1 MKKGILIT
9 GALGGLG
16 SALVEASEQLKD
28 IDCIVATDIDQN
40 IITFYKDTPNIFG
53 MILDVSSQLSIE
65 TLHENVKSQGISI
78 KYIIN
83 NAGIARFFPISE
95 ANEIKLDNIFK
106 VNTYGPVLTVSA
118 FLHDLIEN
126 KGKVVQIS
134 SDNVRLSG
142 LFQPYASS
150 KIALESLSVAMRQ
163 ELSLHDVKLIL
174 IRPGGIN
181 TNLLEEVKRAENKND
196 SSAYKEHFAKFVEMA
211 QMEVGKT
218 IEPGKVAKL
227 VMKALISKN
236 PKMVHSINKNAKISF
251 LVKFPQKWIDL
262 IIKKTIL
269 SV

>member
-16 SALVEASEQLKD
+16 SALVEASEQLKE
-28 IDCIVATDIDQN
+28 IDCIVATDIGKD
-40 IITFYKDTPNIFG
+40 ILTCYKNNHKVFG
-53 MILDVSSQLSIE
+53 MIMDVSSQLSIE
-65 TLHENVKSQGISI
+65 TLRENVQNQGISI
-78 KYIIN
+78 KYIVN

-95 ANEIKLDNIFK
+95 SNEFLLDNIIK
-106 VNTYGPVLTVSA
+106 VNTYGPVLTVST

-126 KGKVVQIS
+126 KGRVVQIS

-174 IRPGGIN
+174 IRPGGIK
-181 TNLLEEVKRAENKND
+181 TNLLEEVKLAESINE
-196 SSAYKEHFAKFVEMA
+196 SSIYKEQFTKFIDIA
-211 QMEVGKT
+211 QKEVGKT

-227 VMKALISKN
+227 VMKALNSKN
-236 PKMVHSINKNAKISF
+236 PKLAYSINKNAKISF

>member
-16 SALVEASEQLKD
+16 KALVEAAEQFD
-28 IDCIVATDIDQN
+28 DVDCIVATDISKN
-40 IITFYKDTPNIFG
+40 IFSVYKDSPNIFG
-53 MILDVSSQLSIE
+53 MIMDVSSQLSIE
-65 TLHENVKSQGISI
+65 TLRENVQSQGISI

-95 ANEIKLDNIFK
+95 ANESLLDKIMK
-106 VNTYGPVLTVSA
+106 VNTYGPVLTVSV
-118 FLHDLIEN
+118 FLNDLIEN
-126 KGKVVQIS
+126 KGRVVQIS

-174 IRPGGIN
+174 IRPGGIK
-181 TNLLEEVKRAENKND
+181 TNLLEEVNLAENPIEN
-196 SSAYKEHFAKFVEMA
+196 SVYKEQFATFMDMA
-211 QMEVGKT
+211 HKEVGRT
-218 IEPGKVAKL
+218 IEPSKVANL
-227 VMKALISKN
+227 VMKALNSKN
-236 PKMVHSINKNAKISF
+236 PKLAYSINRNAKISF

-262 IIKKTIL
+262 IIRKTIL
-269 SV
+269 SK